1 MKLTNFKDG
10 IVNLYNSLANTRSAT
25 SSNVVQSQAIPF
37 QQLNQ
42 IYKSGLGSKII
53 RIKAGYSLKNGTL
66 NFSNDND
73 IDKDFYNKK
82 LAKKVKKAWR
92 WSLVF
97 GRGIVVIN
105 DGNDLSLPLEGN
117 IDKDRCKFDVFSG
130 DVVSVV
136 SYFRD
141 LSSENYMKPEFYNVR
156 GFNFHHTR
164 VIDFTY
170 VEPIENDSP
179 IYNYGGISEFEL
191 IYNQII
197 NDGVI
202 ERSSASIVEKNSSF
216 FYKIKGFKQSL
227 ANKQEESILKFY
239 SLAEDKRSIYGA
251 GLIDSEDDVLSVNQS
266 LTNLKDADD
275 ISLRRIAL
283 VTGIPLPML
292 VGEQVEGLGSSG
304 DQEKTSFNEMLE
316 ILQDEYLIDP
326 INSLFEKLGMEQV
339 EFKEGQN
346 TTPLERIEYEEKAI
360 GNAMKLYDLGYDIEE
375 YLMDKGLDVKAKDSF
390 GNEFPEDEEIKIAE
404 EEAEES

>member
-25 SSNVVQSQAIPF
+25 SSNVVSSQPVSYA
-37 QQLNQ
+37 QLNH
-42 IYKSGLGSKII
+42 IYKSGIGNKII
-53 RIKAGYSLKNGTL
+53 RIKAGYALKNGVI

-73 IDKDFYNKK
+73 IDKKFYNKK
-82 LAKKVKKAWR
+82 LAKQVKKAWR
-92 WSLVF
+92 WGLVF
-97 GRGIVVIN
+97 GRGILVIN
-105 DGNDLSLPLEGN
+105 DGGDLSLPLDAN
-117 IDKDRCKFDVFSG
+117 VDKDRCKFDVFSG

-136 SYFRD
+136 SYYED
-141 LSSENYMKPEFYNVR
+141 LSSEDYYKPEYYNVR
-156 GFNFHHTR
+156 GFNFHHSR
-164 VIDFTY
+164 VVDFKY
-170 VEPIENDSP
+170 VEPIETDAP
-179 IYNYGGISEFEL
+179 TYDFGGISEFEL

-251 GLIDSEDDVLSVNQS
+251 GLIDAEDDVLSVNQS

-292 VGEQVEGLGSSG
+292 VGEQVGGLGSSG

-346 TTPLERIEYEEKAI
+346 TTSVEKVTYEEKAI
-360 GNAMKLYDLGYDIEE
+360 DNAIKLYELGYDSEE
-375 YLMDKGLDVKAKDSF
+375 YLMDKGLDIKVKEDFDS
-390 GNEFPEDEEIKIAE
+390 EFPSDEEIEIDEKE
-404 EEAEES
+404 EEGS